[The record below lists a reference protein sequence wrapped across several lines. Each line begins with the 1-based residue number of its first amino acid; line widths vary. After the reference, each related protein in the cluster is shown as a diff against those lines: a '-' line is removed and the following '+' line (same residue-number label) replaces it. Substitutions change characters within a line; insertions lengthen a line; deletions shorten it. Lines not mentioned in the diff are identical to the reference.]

1 MAGLNVIQL
10 VFILLVLE
18 SRPHGRQTKKSHQH
32 VFSHLFLLRPK
43 ALHHVIKHLSSTVDQ
58 IFVLILSVR
67 LRVKGKDNMS
77 AHSQRFTDNQ
87 QAREG
92 RRKTLKKNAFVCR
105 SLRHRPCTT
114 LISELFLQESIRLLI
129 SSKLAM
135 CHQVESVSREGPM
148 DHDRDELRDLKTVR
162 STMTTQGACLRHLSA
177 SVMIGPSVCSSSCRP
192 CPGSFD
198 LRLIP

>member
-135 CHQVESVSREGPM
+135 CHQVNGLRIELESRERKSALARTREKM
-148 DHDRDELRDLKTVR
+148 KTSWILFPKV
-162 STMTTQGACLRHLSA
+162 L
-177 SVMIGPSVCSSSCRP
+177 SSCYLH
-192 CPGSFD
+192 D
-198 LRLIP
+198 TTD